1 MADRRRKRYSASEI
15 LEAVFA
21 DEDSGDDNFDCG
33 SDAEIIPDSENNST
47 CEDSDLDDSITMSS
61 SSYNQTIEETSRD
74 LIGTYFYM

>member
-1 MADRRRKRYSASEI
+1 MADRGRKWYSARED

-47 CEDSDLDDSITMSS
+47 CEDSDLDDIITIPR
-61 SSYNQTIEETSRD
+61 SSYNQAIEEASRD